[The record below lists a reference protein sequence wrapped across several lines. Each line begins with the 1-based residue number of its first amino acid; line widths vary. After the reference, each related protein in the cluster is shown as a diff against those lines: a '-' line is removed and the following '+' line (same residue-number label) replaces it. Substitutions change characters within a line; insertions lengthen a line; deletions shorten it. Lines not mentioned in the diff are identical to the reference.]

1 MLPVIF
7 WIHGGAFY
15 AGDGGIEEN
24 GPEFLMDQNIVLVTI
39 NYRLGPFGNELLPF
53 GTDLYNGLIC
63 VNAGFLSSGDQD
75 IPGNF
80 GLKDQVMALKWVQSH
95 IENFGGDKKK

>member
-1 MLPVIF
+1 MVLCYQLDKDDDDLLPVIF

-39 NYRLGPFGNELLPF
+39 NYRLGPFGNELLCQH
-53 GTDLYNGLIC
+53 DLINLGYVC
-63 VNAGFLSSGDQD
+63 RFPKFRRSG
-75 IPGNF
+75 NS
-80 GLKDQVMALKWVQSH
+80 W
-95 IENFGGDKKK
+95 